1 MTKHSGVKTSLEV
14 LAKRMNN
21 VIKFPSKDPIV
32 NSEVDKQFLELEK
45 QKQLI
50 EEQRKTIEELE
61 K

>member
-1 MTKHSGVKTSLEV
+1 
-14 LAKRMNN
+14 MNN

-32 NSEVDKQFLELEK
+32 NSEVDEQFLELEK